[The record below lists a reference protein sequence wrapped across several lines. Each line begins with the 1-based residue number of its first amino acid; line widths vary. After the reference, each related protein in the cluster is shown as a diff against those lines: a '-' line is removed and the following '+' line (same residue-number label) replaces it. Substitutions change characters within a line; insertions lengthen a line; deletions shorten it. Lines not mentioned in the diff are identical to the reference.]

1 MWFQSPNSE
10 STAPSVRPLTIV
22 HSDAEIWIG
31 CFCQL
36 LCRTSGHKNQC
47 IPANMLNSQE
57 IAYSD
62 KVSTLR
68 QMKRSPEEF
77 EIVFDYPQLGKGS
90 FGAVRLVRDKSN
102 SQLYAMK
109 IVDFLSEYLDE
120 QERHL

>member
-1 MWFQSPNSE
+1 
-10 STAPSVRPLTIV
+10 
-22 HSDAEIWIG
+22 
-31 CFCQL
+31 
-36 LCRTSGHKNQC
+36 
-47 IPANMLNSQE
+47 MLNSQE

-77 EIVFDYPQLGKGS
+77 EIVYDYPQLGKGS

-109 IVDFLSEYLDE
+109 IVHPSTKILDE
-120 QERHL
+120 QEGHL